1 MTTRAPLD
9 GSTGFQ
15 TTDPQSTGPTAL
27 IQALYEVA
35 VNPQAY
41 DRLLELWGAHLD
53 AALEKVR
60 LEAASADH
68 AALTQEHQI
77 VTEDLADHVL
87 RAFEILDRLGRNATP
102 SALSEQQA
110 RACLSLDRQGR
121 ITDCNR
127 SAAALF
133 GCSVGDALSDLA
145 MTPESTRRLRALAVS
160 GRPRE
165 AHEVFL
171 FFSGQE
177 AYPHPMILSDP
188 EATATGQAEQLTLV
202 ALHREWTSRHDQV
215 LQRLFGLTEAET
227 RVARETL
234 NGTSLPEL
242 AEEMGRSVDTLRTQM
257 KSIRRKTFTANQ
269 TQLVRIM
276 TGLEAL
282 SGPERPDSPADEN
295 GAFLSLPGGRRL
307 QYFLLGPPGGLPCVF
322 FHNMLNGPMFPA
334 PVHQALQRE
343 NIRLICPV
351 RPGFGASDPDPV
363 CVDDPMQQPDR
374 MSADVAALLDHLGI
388 ERVVA
393 LGYMSGSVLSF
404 RLAQLLRA
412 RVRAV
417 VNVAGG
423 VPLRSLSQIFSMNGR
438 QRTLALTAR
447 LTPRLLPTLLR
458 AGMAHL
464 DNGGEEAFLKALYPV
479 EGPDHALAERPENRS
494 VLYQGYRQILQ
505 QGHNAFALDGVH
517 VIRDWSEYCR
527 GLSVPVLL
535 LHGAQDPVVSA
546 SSVQKFA
553 DDFGFE
559 CELFPDA
566 GQLILYHDPGHTLRG
581 LKELIARSEH
591 ALSAKS
597 A

>member
-9 GSTGFQ
+9 VSAGSET
-15 TTDPQSTGPTAL
+15 TGPTAL

-53 AALEKVR
+53 EALAR
-60 LEAASADH
+60 MPLEGQSADQD
-68 AALTQEHQI
+68 ALTQESQI
-77 VTEDLADHVL
+77 VTEDLAGHIL
-87 RAFEILDRLGRNATP
+87 RAFEILDRLGRSATA
-102 SALSEQQA
+102 SAASEPQQA
-110 RACLSLDRQGR
+110 RARLSLDRQGR
-121 ITDCNR
+121 ITECNR
-127 SAAALF
+127 AAAALF

-145 MTPESTRRLRALAVS
+145 MTPESTRRLRALAAS
-160 GRPRE
+160 ERPRE

-177 AYPHPMILSDP
+177 AYPHPMILSDSG
-188 EATATGQAEQLTLV
+188 ADTAAMGQAEQLTLV
-202 ALHREWTSRHDQV
+202 ALHREWTSRHDEV

-282 SGPERPDSPADEN
+282 SGPERPEIPAAEN

-307 QYFLLGPPGGLPCVF
+307 QYFLFGPPDGLPCVF

-334 PVHQALQRE
+334 SVHQALQRE
-343 NIRLICPV
+343 EIRLICPV

-363 CVDDPMQQPDR
+363 CVEDPMRQPDR
-374 MSADVAALLDHLGI
+374 MSADVEALLDHLGI

-393 LGYMSGSVLSF
+393 LGYMSGAVLSF
-404 RLAQLLRA
+404 RLAQMLRS

-417 VNVAGG
+417 VNVAGA

-464 DNGGEEAFLKALYPV
+464 DNGGEEAFLRALYPV
-479 EGPDHALAERPENRS
+479 EGPDRALAERPENRS

-517 VIRDWSEYCR
+517 VIRDWSDYCR
-527 GLSVPVLL
+527 GLTVPVLL

-546 SSVQKFA
+546 SSVQRFA
-553 DDFGFE
+553 DDFGFD
-559 CELFPDA
+559 CELFPDL
-566 GQLILYHDPGHTLRG
+566 GQLILYHDPGHRLRRI
-581 LKELIARSEH
+581 KELIERSRH
-591 ALSAKS
+591 TLNAKS